1 MNLFIIVAVLSFL
14 HDFVVVVVV
23 VVFVCF
29 LFSFFS
35 FWCPHS

>member
-23 VVFVCF
+23 FVCF

>member
-23 VVFVCF
+23 VFVCF